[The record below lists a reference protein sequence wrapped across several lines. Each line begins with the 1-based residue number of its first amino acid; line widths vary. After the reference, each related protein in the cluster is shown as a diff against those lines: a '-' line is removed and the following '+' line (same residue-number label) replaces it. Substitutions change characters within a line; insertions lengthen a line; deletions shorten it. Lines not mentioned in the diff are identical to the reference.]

1 MSPITIVKLVLLAL
15 IVTVPF
21 IDYTRYLKVFDITI
35 VKVMML
41 LLIAG
46 VSFYN
51 METAILLTILFFLI
65 LINSNTETI
74 KKVSHFYAT
83 KGAPFVLQGRA
94 GDATTQQENFVMTQF
109 PDNDCKITKET
120 LEPANP
126 ISFFVD
132 DKIKPY
138 ENYIKLITDEA
149 NLVAASNGKVL

>member
-1 MSPITIVKLVLLAL
+1 MSPITVVKLVLLAL

-21 IDYTRYLKVFDITI
+21 IDYNKYLKVFDATL

-51 METAILLTILFFLI
+51 MEAAILLTILFFLI
-65 LINSNTETI
+65 LINGNTETI
-74 KKVSHFYAT
+74 KHISHFYAT
-83 KGAPFVLQGRA
+83 KGAPLWEGQAAEPETFI
-94 GDATTQQENFVMTQF
+94 MTQF
-109 PDNDCKITKET
+109 PDNDCKITKQT

-126 ISFFVD
+126 FGFFVD

-138 ENYIKLITDEA
+138 ENFIKMITDEK
-149 NLVAASNGKVL
+149 NLEAASNGKVL